1 MTFVSWRGATAGRR
15 PAAPCWQTANRV
27 LASRAMTAPE
37 AGPAGAPT
45 PPQVVERC
53 RVLVVG
59 AGFGGLGAAFA
70 MRRAGYRADDD
81 VLVLDAADRVGGV
94 WRDNHYPGCA
104 CDIPA
109 MLYSYSYA
117 PNPAW
122 SRRFPPHHE
131 FRAYLEHCVDAFDV
145 RRSLRLGTAVQSAA
159 WDDDRGLWAVHA
171 TDGRVFE
178 AQVLVPAVGQL
189 SRPVVPAIP
198 GLEEFAGPAF
208 HTARW
213 DDAVDV
219 TGRRVAVLGTGAS
232 AVQVVPA
239 IARRAAHVTVLQ
251 RTPPWVLPKPDRRY
265 GPVTQWLSRRL
276 PGAAQARR
284 GGFWLATVVT
294 GRAVRGKPVSRRAV
308 RWLSLA
314 QRRLQVPDPVLRA
327 KVTPDYPM
335 GCKRVLFAST
345 WYPALRR
352 PDVDLVTD
360 PVVRVTP
367 SGVVTRGAGD
377 GAGEREHPCDV
388 LVLSTGFAATEIL
401 VPLQVTGRDGADL
414 HTVWADGARAHLGM
428 TVPRFPNLVVLYGPN
443 TNTGNTSVVFFLEAQ
458 CRYLVQVLALLG
470 SLPGTA
476 AEPGRR
482 IEVRADVEE
491 RYDAEIQ
498 ARLASSVWTACTSWY
513 RTASG
518 RVVTNW
524 PGSAGE
530 YRRRTVRLD
539 PADFAVDTRAFAGHE
554 A

>member
-1 MTFVSWRGATAGRR
+1 MTSLSWRSLASCRTAE
-15 PAAPCWQTANRV
+15 ADCWQAANRV
-27 LASRAMTAPE
+27 LASGRMTIADGG
-37 AGPAGAPT
+37 AGPAREA
-45 PPQVVERC
+45 VERC

-70 MRRAGYRADDD
+70 LRRAGYRADDD

-131 FRAYLEHCVDAFDV
+131 IRAYLERCVDDFDV
-145 RRSLRLGTAVQSAA
+145 RRSLRLGTAVESAA
-159 WDDDRGLWAVHA
+159 WDDARGLWTARTA
-171 TDGRVFE
+171 DGRVFE

-189 SRPVVPAIP
+189 SRPVVPEIP
-198 GLEEFAGPAF
+198 GLDGFAGPAF

-232 AVQVVPA
+232 AIQVVPA
-239 IARRAAHVTVLQ
+239 IAGRAAQVTVLQ

-265 GPVTQWLSRRL
+265 GPVTRWISRHV
-276 PGAAQARR
+276 PGATQVQR
-284 GGFWLATVVT
+284 GGFWMATVVT
-294 GRAVRGKPVSRRAV
+294 GRAVRGKAVSSRAV
-308 RWLSLA
+308 RWLSTA

-335 GCKRVLFAST
+335 GCKRVLFTGT

-360 PVVRVTP
+360 PVVRVT
-367 SGVVTRGAGD
+367 STGVVTRDAG
-377 GAGEREHPCDV
+377 GEREHPCDV

-458 CRYLVQVLALLG
+458 CRYLVQALALLG
-470 SLPGTA
+470 SRPGT
-476 AEPGRR
+476 PLDGGRR
-482 IEVRADVEE
+482 LEVRADVEE

-498 ARLASSVWTACTSWY
+498 TRLASSVWTACTSWY

-530 YRRRTVRLD
+530 YRRRTARLD
-539 PADFAVDTRAFAGHE
+539 PADFTVTEASAQQERAAVQ
-554 A
+554 